1 MGAEGTANVNNSK
14 TGEIDVLSITI
25 IPFSNVYL
33 ILEIFLTSFML
44 CTPVSMLKVHIES
57 YIFTSSLFLV

>member
-1 MGAEGTANVNNSK
+1 MGLEVTANVNSSK

-25 IPFSNVYL
+25 IPFPNVYL

-44 CTPVSMLKVHIES
+44 CTPVSMLKVQMES